1 VTVAVRSAAAAVGV
15 AVSNPGRPRPR
26 PSVLPSLRTPAAL
39 AGVAL
44 AAVLVTG
51 LGVVVA
57 AQAQRPAPA
66 EMGLSELD
74 ARLAAGEVA
83 ILNLDERRHVAEV
96 ELADGTA
103 ARVSYP
109 TDYAATLV
117 GEALAGDAEVTV
129 EGGAGTPPAA
139 ALARIIAIL
148 LVGLV
153 VFLLVRHRMGGVM
166 PGNRHRAAEPPG
178 TRFADVA
185 GADEITAE
193 LREVVEY
200 LREPDRF
207 AHLGA
212 RAPKGVL
219 LVGPPGTGKTL
230 LARAV
235 AGEAGVPF
243 FALSGADFVEK
254 FVGVGAS
261 RVRNVFGAA
270 RKAGRAIIFIDELDA
285 VGKRRGGG
293 VSSNDEREQTLNQL
307 LVEMDGFAA
316 SEIVVLAATNRPD
329 TLDSA
334 LTRPGRFDRQVA
346 VGAPDRGAREAILR
360 LHLSDRPVGE
370 VDHVAVSRRT
380 PGFTGADLANLVN
393 QAALAAARETAETIE
408 QRHLD
413 AAIATVMLGPERR
426 SIEVLQRDRE
436 ITAWHEAGHTVAAM
450 VQPHAMDPAGVSIVP
465 RGHAGGVTWMTGD
478 DHQFLLAPQAR
489 AQLVVAM
496 AGRAA
501 EELIY
506 GASYTQGASGDLRSA
521 TDLATRMAAEWGM
534 SELVGPVHIGED
546 ERHGGETADLLRRA
560 VRGLLVEAL
569 DAARVLV
576 AEHRDLLAAVADALL
591 EAESLDAAELRD
603 LRAAQEGLAA

>member
-1 VTVAVRSAAAAVGV
+1 VP
-15 AVSNPGRPRPR
+15 NPGRPRPR
-26 PSVLPSLRTPAAL
+26 PTAPRVELTLPVVIAATALLAVLA
-39 AGVAL
+39 AGVGFVAVGL
-44 AAVLVTG
+44 AARGPVDI
-51 LGVVVA
+51 
-57 AQAQRPAPA
+57 
-66 EMGLSELD
+66 GLSELGQ
-74 ARLAAGEVA
+74 RLEAGEVA
-83 ILNLDERRHVAEV
+83 ALTLLDRRQVAEV
-96 ELADGTA
+96 ELVDGTS
-103 ARVSYP
+103 ARASYP
-109 TDYAATLV
+109 SEYGATLV
-117 GEALAGDAEVTV
+117 DAALAADVAVEVTGSGTQSPAAVATRVGALALAG
-129 EGGAGTPPAA
+129 
-139 ALARIIAIL
+139 LLLL
-148 LVGLV
+148 LVL
-153 VFLLVRHRMGGVM
+153 RHRMGGGAL
-166 PGNRHRAAEPPG
+166 PGGRHRATEPPS
-178 TRFADVA
+178 TRFGDIA
-185 GADEITAE
+185 GAEEITAE

-200 LREPDRF
+200 LVEPDRF

-261 RVRNVFGAA
+261 RVRNVFASA

-293 VSSNDEREQTLNQL
+293 LNSNDEREQTLNQL
-307 LVEMDGFAA
+307 LVEMDGFAS

-329 TLDSA
+329 TLDTA
-334 LTRPGRFDRQVA
+334 LTRPGRFDRQVT

-360 LHLSDRPVGE
+360 LHLADRPVGE
-370 VDHVAVSRRT
+370 VDLAALSRRM
-380 PGFTGADLANLVN
+380 PGFTGADIANLVN
-393 QAALAAARETAETIE
+393 QGALAAARDGAATIE

-426 SIEVLQRDRE
+426 SIEVMQRDRE

-450 VQPHAMDPAGVSIVP
+450 LEVHAMDPAGVSIVP
-465 RGHAGGVTWMTGD
+465 RGHAGGVTWMSGD

-506 GASYTQGASGDLRSA
+506 GAAYTQGASGDLRHA

-534 SELVGPVHIGED
+534 SDVVGPVHIAED
-546 ERHGGETADLLRRA
+546 DRHAGETADLLRRA
-560 VRGLLVEAL
+560 VRELLVAAL
-569 DAARVLV
+569 DEARTLV
-576 AEHRDLLAAVADALL
+576 AGNRDLLTAVADALL
-591 EAESLDAAELRD
+591 EAESLDTAELRE
-603 LRAAQEGLAA
+603 LRARFDGVLSA